1 MYEEGLKRLKNDKE
15 SMLEKFQ
22 QDNGLGWLA
31 ELGQTHD
38 VVQSD
43 AVEVVTKELNFYQM
57 KKVLGLDHLKD
68 DDEFVKCEVARF
80 ESVVH
85 PNEVWAA
92 AGERLFFYNEN
103 QSRSAHATE
112 NRLTMKAVAKTAPKP
127 KEKPAPGEAKVNW
140 QVATKRTAA
149 QVDKLTKDLE
159 KQLSKTRR
167 LKSSVSKLQLADL
180 KEVLQIAED
189 DMSDKVQLLLVT
201 CFVFSSLFSFFSPF
215 ILGLIL
221 LMNFDFA
228 CILLAC
234 RFASIDFEFN
244 YYPQLFSRTSSNPTL
259 MTKMVE
265 RLWWMPARK
274 VTHF

>member
-1 MYEEGLKRLKNDKE
+1 MYSEGLKRLKDDKE

-43 AVEVVTKELNFYQM
+43 SVEVVSKELNFYQM

-127 KEKPAPGEAKVNW
+127 KEKAGPGEAKVNW

-149 QVDKLTKDLE
+149 QVEKLTKELE
-159 KQLSKTRR
+159 KQLSKTKRS
-167 LKSSVSKLQLADL
+167 KSSVTKLQLADL

-189 DMSDKVQLLLVT
+189 DMSDKVQLVLVT
-201 CFVFSSLFSFFSPF
+201 LFFRHFFHF
-215 ILGLIL
+215 
-221 LMNFDFA
+221 FTFY
-228 CILLAC
+228 
-234 RFASIDFEFN
+234 FWIDFVYEF
-244 YYPQLFSRTSSNPTL
+244 
-259 MTKMVE
+259 
-265 RLWWMPARK
+265 
-274 VTHF
+274 

>member
-1 MYEEGLKRLKNDKE
+1 MYSEGLKRLKNDKE

-43 AVEVVTKELNFYQM
+43 AVEVVTKELNFYQT

-103 QSRSAHATE
+103 QSCSAHASE
-112 NRLTMKAVAKTAPKP
+112 NWLTMKAVAKTAPKP

-159 KQLSKTRR
+159 KQLSKTKR
-167 LKSSVSKLQLADL
+167 LKSSVSKLQMTDL

-201 CFVFSSLFSFFSPF
+201 CFVFFVSFFIF
-215 ILGLIL
+215 FTLY
-221 LMNFDFA
+221 F
-228 CILLAC
+228 
-234 RFASIDFEFN
+234 RIDFVCEF
-244 YYPQLFSRTSSNPTL
+244 
-259 MTKMVE
+259 
-265 RLWWMPARK
+265 
-274 VTHF
+274 